1 MNSVDLAEQ
10 LVGEA
15 RVRRGRRM
23 PRADAV
29 ILSVSAVLYLVA
41 ALAIATLL
49 PSDRHS
55 DGLVVAGLIVGYA
68 LVSRVRFE
76 FGDSYVVPEQLVFVP
91 LLALAPLNL
100 VPLIVAGGSALAILP
115 DFFKGAWHWHRCIAS
130 VGDCWFIIPPVLV
143 VAALAP
149 GTPTVADAGVYGL
162 ALAAQLLGDLAWSR
176 VRDLL
181 VLHVALRDRVV
192 FFIGTARVDAVL
204 TPVAFLISIAAVD
217 EPLSLLAIAP
227 LVWLLQVFSQDRH
240 ERYAAALELHRA
252 YRGTVMLLSDV
263 IDFDDQYTAEHSR
276 CVVDLVH
283 AVADDMGIDSEK
295 RQELEFAALLHDIGK
310 ITIPKPILNK
320 PSALTGAEFE
330 VMKTHTIEGQ
340 FMLDRVGGLLG
351 RVGEIVRSCHE
362 RWDGSGY
369 PDGLVGT
376 EIPLESRIVFACDAF
391 NAMTTDR
398 PYRPALTV
406 DVALEELKSNAGK
419 QFDPQVIEA
428 LLHVAALS
436 HEPSSVADEVRAILA
451 TQVPQRVGAPT

>member
-1 MNSVDLAEQ
+1 VDLAEQ

-15 RVRRGRRM
+15 RVRRGRQM
-23 PRADAV
+23 PRSEAFVRGA
-29 ILSVSAVLYLVA
+29 SAALFIVA
-41 ALAIATLL
+41 AIAVALLL
-49 PSDRHS
+49 PSERHS
-55 DGLVVAGLIVGYA
+55 DGLLVAGLIVGYA

-76 FGDSYVVPEQLVFVP
+76 FGDSYVVPEQLVLVP
-91 LLALAPLNL
+91 VLALAPLNL
-100 VPLIVAGGSALAILP
+100 VPTIVAAASALAILP
-115 DFFKGAWHWHRCIAS
+115 DLLRGTWHWDRCITS
-130 VGDCWFIIPPVLV
+130 VSDCWFTIGPILVL
-143 VAALAP
+143 AAFAP
-149 GTPTVADAGVYGL
+149 GTPTVTDAPVY
-162 ALAAQLLGDLAWSR
+162 AAAFAAQLGGDLAWSL
-176 VRDLL
+176 VRDRF

-192 FFIGTARVDAVL
+192 FFFGTARVDAVL
-204 TPVAFLISIAAVD
+204 CPPAFVIAVTAAD
-217 EPLSLLAIAP
+217 EPLTLLAIAP
-227 LVWLLQVFSQDRH
+227 LVWLLQVFSEDRQ

-263 IDFDDQYTAEHSR
+263 IEFDDQYTAEHSR

-283 AVADDMGIDSEK
+283 AVADEMGVDGER

-320 PSALTGAEFE
+320 PSALTAAEFE

-369 PDGLVGT
+369 PDGLAGS
-376 EIPLESRIVFACDAF
+376 EIPLESRVVFACDAY

-406 DVALEELKSNAGK
+406 DAALAELEANAGK
-419 QFDPQVIEA
+419 QFDPHVVEA

-436 HEPSSVADEVRAILA
+436 LEPSSVADEVRAILA
-451 TQVPQRVGAPT
+451 TQVPQRVGAST